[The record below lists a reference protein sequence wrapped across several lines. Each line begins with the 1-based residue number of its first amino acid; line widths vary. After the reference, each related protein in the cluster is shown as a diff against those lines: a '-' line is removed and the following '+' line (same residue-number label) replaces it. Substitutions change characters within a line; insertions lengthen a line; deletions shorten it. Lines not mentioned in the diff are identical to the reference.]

1 MTLRG
6 GLRAFREA
14 KNHGEHGV
22 VAGRVRNYRPSQG
35 QKTRP
40 PVDPIERV
48 AYRFQQAEQLGQ
60 TALPIQAAPID
71 AAARL
76 IVESLMGGGKVLAC
90 GNGCSGT
97 DAVYF
102 TTQMQHRFERQR
114 PGLPAIALNA
124 DANLLTALAT
134 EDGIDAVY
142 ARQINALGHPGDIL
156 VMISAEPTGQSLAA
170 ALEAASERRMAI
182 VALTGADDPNVPA
195 LLGISDIEIMTPSNS
210 TPRILENHRLVM
222 HCLCDLIDMQL
233 MGS

>member
-1 MTLRG
+1 MALPVGSCETS
-6 GLRAFREA
+6 APA
-14 KNHGEHGV
+14 
-22 VAGRVRNYRPSQG
+22 QG
-35 QKTRP
+35 HQTRP

-48 AYRFQQAEQLGQ
+48 AYRFQQAEQLCQ
-60 TALPIQAAPID
+60 SALSMQAAPID

-76 IVESLMGGGKVLAC
+76 IVGILMEGGKVLAC

-114 PGLPAIALNA
+114 PGLPAIALNSEA
-124 DANLLTALAT
+124 SLLTALAT
-134 EDGIDAVY
+134 EHGVAALY
-142 ARQINALGHPGDIL
+142 ARQVSALGHPGDVL
-156 VMISAEPTGQSLAA
+156 VVISAGPIDQSLVAA
-170 ALEAASERRMAI
+170 IEAARERRMAV
-182 VALTGADDPNVPA
+182 VAVTGADDPNVPV
-195 LLGISDIEIMTPSNS
+195 LLGANDIEIMTPSNS